1 MPSQEPRRLSRAS
14 RAAPAPSMLV
24 AAAQRALGAK
34 KKRGLAPSV
43 CLHLAAEL
51 LSVSVNLKPAV
62 LYDLNAAGAT
72 QIQNYV
78 RSLQGL
84 GFLPPGLHI
93 LQVAG
98 SILVVSLEGARRHLE
113 RVLGGCSPTAFV
125 DVSASQA
132 CPDLCPQDRLREIQ
146 RLVTELL
153 SHLKGQERVPPMPV
167 FHSEFPPAD
176 WNLCTMFGVLL
187 GYPIP
192 YVFSAEEGYDRCLS
206 LTPLRVFT
214 AQASCCRIGDFPRVK
229 LYSFSVPESLYP
241 ILKERL
247 DAWEQNL
254 KAQAQD
260 QTDFANLSI
269 STEVVTLAAV
279 AL

>member
-1 MPSQEPRRLSRAS
+1 MPSREPGSLSRAS
-14 RAAPAPSMLV
+14 WPAPAPPMLV
-24 AAAQRALGAK
+24 AAAQRALGSK
-34 KKRGLAPSV
+34 KKRGLAPSA

-51 LSVSVNLKPAV
+51 LAVAVSLKPAV

-78 RSLQGL
+78 GALQGL

-93 LQVAG
+93 LEVAG
-98 SILVVSLEGARRHLE
+98 SVLVLSLEGTRRHLE
-113 RVLGGCSPTAFV
+113 RVLGGRSPTALV
-125 DVSASQA
+125 DVSATLA
-132 CPDLCPQDRLREIQ
+132 CPALCPQDRLGEIQ

-167 FHSEFPPAD
+167 SHSELPSAD

-192 YVFSAEEGYDRCLS
+192 YVFSAEEGYDHCLS

-214 AQASCCRIGDFPRVK
+214 AQASCCRIGGSPRVK

-247 DAWEQNL
+247 DAWEQKL